1 MNYTLYKIRL
11 YAIFSC
17 IYQKKVV
24 LRHAPSPTGWVPSEG
39 TVVFCS
45 AYAIMGAFLPVLC
58 TPFSVRLYAA
68 FMLTYAAYR
77 RSQNIEF
84 YSICKKN
91 TRFLAYVQD
100 LLYFCS
106 AKVFL
111 INAYEKMAM
120 DSDGSPYHGGM
131 WTKYEGQSTE

>member
-1 MNYTLYKIRL
+1 
-11 YAIFSC
+11 
-17 IYQKKVV
+17 
-24 LRHAPSPTGWVPSEG
+24 
-39 TVVFCS
+39 
-45 AYAIMGAFLPVLC
+45 
-58 TPFSVRLYAA
+58 
-68 FMLTYAAYR
+68 MLTYAAYR